1 MKLPNPYE
9 SISVLNVVDVVED
22 AIEVK
27 MEEECLGEALEAI
40 LMNFDDDDIEGN
52 VETMNALEGFRSYT
66 YKPKKFSLD
75 LENRVTPPA
84 KPSIIDSPQLEL
96 KPLPPHLR
104 FKFLC
109 SNDTLPLIIS
119 YLLNDVHVEQLF
131 ETLKE
136 HKRAI
141 GWTIADIRGIP
152 SGICDHK
159 IQLEE
164 DRKPNVEHQMKLN
177 SSMQEVPNV
186 IWANSFSRM
195 SRTWWKISWRFSW
208 MRSPWVVNHSKI
220 ALTIIVISK
229 RPPPTSIKGVRSFL
243 GHTEFYQRFIK
254 DFSKIVSP
262 MCKLPGKD
270 AKFVFNDKCLKA
282 FEELKANLT
291 TGRIIVTPDW
301 SLPFELMCDASGVAI
316 GVVIVNDRKGTE
328 NQVVDHRSRLEEAG
342 RPKGDLK
349 INNVFP
355 YEQLLAISSTS
366 TPWYADIANFLISV
380 LIPD

>member
-1 MKLPNPYE
+1 MPFIDQILDRLAGRSFSCFMDGYSGYNQ
-9 SISVLNVVDVVED
+9 IN
-22 AIEVK
+22 I
-27 MEEECLGEALEAI
+27 ALE
-40 LMNFDDDDIEGN
+40 NQEK
-52 VETMNALEGFRSYT
+52 T
-66 YKPKKFSLD
+66 KF
-75 LENRVTPPA
+75 TCPYGTFA
-84 KPSIIDSPQLEL
+84 
-96 KPLPPHLR
+96 
-104 FKFLC
+104 
-109 SNDTLPLIIS
+109 
-119 YLLNDVHVEQLF
+119 
-131 ETLKE
+131 
-136 HKRAI
+136 
-141 GWTIADIRGIP
+141 
-152 SGICDHK
+152 
-159 IQLEE
+159 
-164 DRKPNVEHQMKLN
+164 
-177 SSMQEVPNV
+177 
-186 IWANSFSRM
+186 FSRM
-195 SRTWWKISWRFSW
+195 SFGLILLAECLGHGGRF
-208 MRSPWVVNHSKI
+208 
-220 ALTIIVISK
+220 LGVISK